1 MVPDEPSI
9 LSRIEPAIRNPADQ
23 GHGFLLWRSVEISE
37 HSFANVGSP
46 RETAEGC
53 HPLAPPHAQ
62 AVRLPH
68 AQAVAAARA
77 NEPTAP
83 ASMLSGSGWTTAS

>member
-37 HSFANVGSP
+37 HSFANVGSLV
-46 RETAEGC
+46 TAGAAIHWLHTPKPCGC
-53 HPLAPPHAQ
+53 HH
-62 AVRLPH
+62 
-68 AQAVAAARA
+68 AVAAARA
-77 NEPTAP
+77 NEPAAP
-83 ASMLSGSGWTTAS
+83 ASMLSGSAWT